1 MEDTIKVLLIEDNPQ
16 DAKFIQE
23 ELSGGM
29 DIFFNVI
36 TVSTLQDGFSNINNG
51 NIDLILSDLGLPDS
65 TGIDTYIKLYEKT
78 KTIPIII
85 LSSNKDEELALSAV
99 RKGAQDYLVK
109 GDIDSKLLQ
118 KSIKYAI
125 EKHKLYREL
134 EQAKAELER
143 YKKLGEY
150 VT

>member
-1 MEDTIKVLLIEDNPQ
+1 MEDTIKILLIEDNAQ

-23 ELSGGM
+23 ELSGEM
-29 DIFFNVI
+29 DIFFDVI
-36 TVSTLQDGFSNINNG
+36 TVSTLQDGLLNIKNG
-51 NIDLILSDLGLPDS
+51 NVDLILSDLGLPDS

-85 LSSNKDEELALSAV
+85 LSGNKDEELALSAV

-109 GDIDSKLLQ
+109 GEFDSKLLQ

-125 EKHKLYREL
+125 ERHKLYREL
-134 EQAKAELER
+134 EQAKIELEK
-143 YKKLGEY
+143 YKKLEEQL
-150 VT
+150 